1 MKDSKGMAALMRLI
15 RPKQWIKNGF
25 IFVPLF
31 FGGAL
36 FHIDALLAGLI
47 TFFAYSFA
55 ASSIYCFND
64 IFDVEADRRHPVK
77 CHRPIASGA
86 VSIRQ
91 AYGLMFLMLAL
102 SMATCCLLE
111 SWEIMGIIAFYWLLN
126 LCYCAK
132 LKQYAIIDVCIV
144 AFGFVLRLL
153 AGGVA
158 THIMLSKWIVLMTFL
173 ITLFMSFA
181 KRRDDVLRMEK
192 IINNLMS
199 NAMKFTPRG
208 GKIDVSFDTG
218 TTNKGEQIITITVAD
233 TGKGIPQNE
242 VENIFKRY
250 YQLNNQS
257 TGTINWGTGIGLY
270 YARSLAVLHHG
281 NLKAGNRKDCQ
292 GAIFTVTLPTEDS
305 LYAANEKAPLEQD
318 QKKAF
323 PLHDSQKVADKISQD
338 DSTDN
343 RPKILIV
350 DDDTEVVHY
359 LRTLL
364 ASSYRIIYR
373 FDAESALKAT
383 REEEPSL
390 ILSDVVM
397 PGMSGYDLCKEI
409 KQDIQLCH
417 IPVILVTAKT
427 TTENQVEG
435 LNSGADAYVT
445 KPFTPKVLLAMI
457 NSQLTNRE
465 KTKTILTNATETD
478 KNVEEVLSP
487 QDKLFMDELYHMMEQ
502 ELANSELDVNKV
514 TKLMHISRTKLYY
527 KVKGLTGENPSV
539 FFKTYKLNRAATLI
553 VEGKYNIS
561 EIAYMTGFNTLSHFS
576 TSFKKQFGCT
586 PSEYSKKTY

>member
-1 MKDSKGMAALMRLI
+1 MNENKMKDSKGMAALMRLI

-192 IINNLMS
+192 TGEAPRKNTIRYNLTFINQ
-199 NAMKFTPRG
+199 A
-208 GKIDVSFDTG
+208 
-218 TTNKGEQIITITVAD
+218 ITITGSVMLVCYIMYTVSPETLAHFHND
-233 TGKGIPQNE
+233 YLYLTSVFVLLGLL
-242 VENIFKRY
+242 RY
-250 YQLNNQS
+250 IQIAVVDKKSGDPTKVILKDRS
-257 TGTINWGTGIGLY
+257 T
-270 YARSLAVLHHG
+270 
-281 NLKAGNRKDCQ
+281 Q
-292 GAIFTVTLPTEDS
+292 
-305 LYAANEKAPLEQD
+305 
-318 QKKAF
+318 
-323 PLHDSQKVADKISQD
+323 
-338 DSTDN
+338 
-343 RPKILIV
+343 LIV
-350 DDDTEVVHY
+350 AVWF
-359 LRTLL
+359 L
-364 ASSYRIIYR
+364 AFLFIIY
-373 FDAESALKAT
+373 
-383 REEEPSL
+383 
-390 ILSDVVM
+390 I
-397 PGMSGYDLCKEI
+397 
-409 KQDIQLCH
+409 
-417 IPVILVTAKT
+417 
-427 TTENQVEG
+427 
-435 LNSGADAYVT
+435 
-445 KPFTPKVLLAMI
+445 
-457 NSQLTNRE
+457 
-465 KTKTILTNATETD
+465 
-478 KNVEEVLSP
+478 
-487 QDKLFMDELYHMMEQ
+487 
-502 ELANSELDVNKV
+502 
-514 TKLMHISRTKLYY
+514 
-527 KVKGLTGENPSV
+527 
-539 FFKTYKLNRAATLI
+539 
-553 VEGKYNIS
+553 
-561 EIAYMTGFNTLSHFS
+561 
-576 TSFKKQFGCT
+576 
-586 PSEYSKKTY
+586 